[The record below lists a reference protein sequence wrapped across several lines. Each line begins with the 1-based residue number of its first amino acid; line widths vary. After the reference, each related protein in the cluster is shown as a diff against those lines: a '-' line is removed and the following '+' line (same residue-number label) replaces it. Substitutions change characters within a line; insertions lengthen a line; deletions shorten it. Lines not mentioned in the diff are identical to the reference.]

1 MAIVLSTP
9 PYSAFYDDNG
19 NPLSGGKVYTY
30 LAGTS
35 TPRATYTDQ
44 SGSTPN
50 ANPVILDAAGRASI
64 WLDDSAAYK
73 FTVTT
78 SADVVVRTQDNITP
92 FSTASGLA
100 VLGNIA
106 ANTLV
111 GNNTGSPATPTA
123 LTTAQ
128 VLAMLNISSNT
139 GMRRQT
145 VVSGPVGTTGLAAF
159 GGSTGSTT
167 VTASGTL
174 VVSAAQGAATRFGTI
189 VNPSWT
195 GLSTNGTMFLFL
207 DVAADGTCTT
217 GSTTQ
222 TPVYQFGGTPATT
235 SGLFTFNIQEM
246 TAYVGNGSSAPATY
260 RVMVGEVTV
269 SGGVVTAITWY
280 QLQGRYQ
287 QPLGTAPING
297 QQTITHNLGVRPFVI
312 QLGIQ
317 CISAEFGYAVGDIA
331 VPFTHR
337 GAGQYSPMGF
347 NNNNRNSGIISPTTV
362 NTTPYVVMNLSTND
376 YSAVT
381 LASWNLRNFI
391 DRGW

>member
-9 PYSAFYDDNG
+9 PYAQFFDSNG
-19 NPLSGGKVYTY
+19 NPLAGGKVFTY
-30 LAGTS
+30 LAGTL
-35 TPRATYTDQ
+35 TPRPTYTTQ
-44 SGSTPN
+44 AGTTPN
-50 ANPVILDAAGRASI
+50 SNPVILDSAGRASI

-78 SADVVVRTQDNITP
+78 SADVPVRTEDNIQP
-92 FSTASGLA
+92 FNTASGLS
-100 VLGNIA
+100 VLGTIA

-111 GNNTGSPATPTA
+111 GNNTGSPSTPTA

-128 VLAMLNISSNT
+128 VTAMLGISSS
-139 GMRRQT
+139 GGVRRH
-145 VVSGPVGTTGLAAF
+145 
-159 GGSTGSTT
+159 
-167 VTASGTL
+167 
-174 VVSAAQGAATRFGTI
+174 TI

-207 DVAADGTCTT
+207 DVNADGTCVT
-217 GSTTQ
+217 GSTTV

-246 TAYVGNGSSAPATY
+246 TAYVGNGSTAPATY

-269 SGGVVTAITWY
+269 SGGVTTAITWY

-297 QQTITHNLGVRPFVI
+297 QQTVTHNLGVRPFIV
-312 QLGIQ
+312 QVNIQ
-317 CISAEFGYAVGDIA
+317 CTTAEFNYSIGDIA
-331 VPFTHR
+331 IPFTHR

-347 NNNNRNSGIISPTTV
+347 NNNARNSGIISPTTV
-362 NTTPYVVMNLSTND
+362 NSTPYVVMNLSTND

-381 LASWNLRNFI
+381 LSSWNLRTFV

>member
-9 PYSAFYDDNG
+9 PYAQFFDSNG
-19 NPLSGGKVYTY
+19 NPLAGGKVFTY
-30 LAGTS
+30 LAGTL
-35 TPRATYTDQ
+35 TPRPTYTTQ
-44 SGSTPN
+44 AGTTPN
-50 ANPVILDAAGRASI
+50 SNPVILDSAGRASI

-78 SADVVVRTQDNITP
+78 SADVPVRTEDNIQP
-92 FSTASGLA
+92 FNTASGLS
-100 VLGNIA
+100 VLGTIA

-111 GNNTGSPATPTA
+111 GNNTGSPSTPTA

-128 VLAMLNISSNT
+128 VTAMLGISSS
-139 GMRRQT
+139 GGVRRQT
-145 VVSGPVGTTGLAAF
+145 VISGPVGTTGLAAF

-167 VTASGTL
+167 VTAAGTL
-174 VVSAAQGAATRFGTI
+174 IVSAAQGSATRIGTI

-207 DVAADGTCTT
+207 DVNADGTCVT
-217 GSTTQ
+217 GSTTV

-246 TAYVGNGSSAPATY
+246 TAYVGNGSTAPATY

-269 SGGVVTAITWY
+269 SGGVTTAITWY

-297 QQTITHNLGVRPFVI
+297 QQTVTHNLGVRPFIV
-312 QLGIQ
+312 QVNIQ
-317 CISAEFGYAVGDIA
+317 CTTAEFNYSIGDIA
-331 VPFTHR
+331 IPFTHR

-347 NNNNRNSGIISPTTV
+347 NNNARNSGIISPTTV
-362 NTTPYVVMNLSTND
+362 NSTPYVVMNLSTND

-381 LASWNLRNFI
+381 LSSWNLRTFV